1 MKKFTLLAVALF
13 SSVGIAQAQAE
24 KSDMVTTLKIQAW
37 GGNQPAW
44 DITGNRRCIKNI
56 NYTSSAEAKW
66 QNIGTPSEA
75 PRYNFEVTHTPACN
89 ATITFHWD
97 GSPNDN
103 DHRSDSF
110 ARVEMGQ
117 YR

>member
-1 MKKFTLLAVALF
+1 MKKFALLAVVLLTN
-13 SSVGIAQAQAE
+13 VDPGYAQAN
-24 KSDMVTTLKIQAW
+24 KTDMVTTLKIQAW
-37 GGNQPAW
+37 GGNHPSW
-44 DITGNRRCIKNI
+44 DISGNRRCIKSI
-56 NYTSSAEAKW
+56 NYISSSEAKW
-66 QNIGTPSEA
+66 QNIGTASEA
-75 PRYNFEVTHTPACN
+75 PRYNFEITHRPGCN

-110 ARVEMGQ
+110 ARVEMQQ